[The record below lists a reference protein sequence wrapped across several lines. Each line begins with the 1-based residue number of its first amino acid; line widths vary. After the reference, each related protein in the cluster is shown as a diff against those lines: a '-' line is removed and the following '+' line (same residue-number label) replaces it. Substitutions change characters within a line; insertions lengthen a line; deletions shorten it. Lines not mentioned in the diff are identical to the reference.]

1 MARKSKKKGRASGK
15 SKTVTAKDR
24 VGPAQGQSS
33 RTRGKGASKKRS
45 ATEGA
50 VRTRRKLPNWPLL
63 ILCLAGAALAGF
75 LTVTTLLEAEVPFC
89 TAGSPC
95 DVVQSSRWAFLL
107 GAPIAFWG
115 FLTYGALA
123 GIAYRVKNPELHW
136 KVSWTLSLIGLGVS
150 LYLTWASLYELEAV
164 CAYCLTSLA
173 IMAAIFGLVAYQRPR
188 GIADFA
194 WPSWLTQTGGVMVIV
209 VALLHLNF
217 IGVFSPEIGE
227 EDPYLRALA
236 IHLSENEAV
245 FYGADWCSRCERQK
259 DLFEASAFR
268 LPYVEC
274 SPSGQNAPQAPIC
287 TIKGIETYPTWVIRG
302 RRYTAVLQPADLAK
316 MTQFTGGAPP
326 R

>member
-1 MARKSKKKGRASGK
+1 MARKSKKGRASSKGK
-15 SKTVTAKDR
+15 TRITKGSGASTK
-24 VGPAQGQSS
+24 GQSS
-33 RTRGKGASKKRS
+33 PATGKSGSKKRS
-45 ATEGA
+45 APESGT
-50 VRTRRKLPNWPLL
+50 RTRRKLPNWPLL
-63 ILCLAGAALAGF
+63 ILSLAGVALAGF
-75 LTVTTLLEAEVPFC
+75 LTVSTWLEAEVPFC

-123 GIAYRVKNPELHW
+123 WIAYRVKNPELHW
-136 KVSWTLSLIGLGVS
+136 KLSWTLSLIGLGVS
-150 LYLTWASLYELEAV
+150 LYLTWASLFELGAA
-164 CAYCLTSLA
+164 CIYCLGSLG
-173 IMAAIFGLVAYQRPR
+173 IMAAIFGLVAYQWPR
-188 GIADFA
+188 GITDFA
-194 WPSWLTQTGGVMVIV
+194 WPSWLTQTAGVTVIV

-217 IGVFSPEIGE
+217 IGVFSTQVGE

-245 FYGADWCSRCERQK
+245 FYGASWCSSCERQK

-274 SPSGQNAPQAPIC
+274 SPGGRNAPQAPIC

-302 RRYTAVLQPADLAK
+302 RRYTGVLLPADLAQK
-316 MTQFTGGAPP
+316 TQFTGGAPP
-326 R
+326 K